1 MEFRCINLGM
11 SGSILHTVKN
21 KQVKFITLSEYQEL
35 RKATKN
41 TRYPIRNEPII
52 MMLYSHGLRE
62 SELINITLDDII

>member
-1 MEFRCINLGM
+1 M